1 MINYRKVR
9 SKIKTKENFFKLE
22 LKDIGIVS
30 PKKFSKI
37 IVNDIKLD
45 FSIKLIKKPP
55 STNNIIKPIKSER
68 KNFIKRDKSFDLKI
82 NNNNKNNINLTKNKS
97 IDKFNS
103 KNRNKTPEV
112 KNYKNLSVDK
122 IIPKKKIII
131 RQKTTENLEKKDN
144 NIRAKNILFIKKETK
159 NIIMRSKEY
168 NNKNNNISISGKKIS
183 NNNNT
188 KLKAERKNKTPP
200 PKIINSSDK
209 IESQQKIMEKQ
220 NIINEKIILEQKKI
234 DVENNIFKNE
244 KIANLDNN
252 KNIKDKIKDIK
263 KIKENNNQI
272 SVKDNKI
279 ELTFISCD
287 QSVNHSIKCDLN
299 DQFLSVEKTL
309 YDELPILRNKGC
321 TFLFNGAKVKRL
333 ASLRENLFQN
343 GDIILIFYLNQN
355 FIAIDLMYKDESFP
369 KVCNLDDCIFE
380 LILSLEEDVPEI
392 KNKNISLLCKG
403 MLLTGNFRDYGII
416 SGDIIRAFDEGEIA
430 IFDVN
435 ILKKEKLE
443 FIIIHFISTDQNINF
458 AIRSIKFAPF
468 YVVENELY
476 KKFPDY
482 RNKKCFFTG
491 NGKTFEVQKTLEEN
505 KIKSGDVILV
515 CPNEED

>member
-1 MINYRKVR
+1 M
-9 SKIKTKENFFKLE
+9 
-22 LKDIGIVS
+22 VS

-82 NNNNKNNINLTKNKS
+82 NNNNKNNNNLTKNKS

-272 SVKDNKI
+272 SGKDNKI

-287 QSVNHSIKCDLN
+287 QSVNHSKKCDLN

-321 TFLFNGAKVKRL
+321 TFLCKGVKVKRL
-333 ASLRENLFQN
+333 ASLRENLCQN

-355 FIAIDLMYKDESFP
+355 FIAIELMYKDVFFP
-369 KVCNLDDCIFE
+369 NVFNLDDCIFE
-380 LILSLEEDVPEI
+380 IKLSLCEDVPEI
-392 KNKNISLLCKG
+392 ENKNISLLCKG
-403 MLLTGNFRDYGII
+403 MLLSEIGKTIKDYGII
-416 SGDIIRAFDEGEIA
+416 SGDIIRVFDEGEIA
-430 IFDVN
+430 VFDEN

-468 YVVENELY
+468 YAVENELY
-476 KKFPDY
+476 NKFPDY
-482 RNKKCFFTG
+482 RNKKCYFTG
-491 NGKTFEVQKTLEEN
+491 NGDVIKVQKTLEEN

-515 CPNEED
+515 NLNEED